1 MEGKHLTNHPH
12 LIEAESL
19 SVKYPNGELALEDVT
34 FTTDASTFLAIIGPN
49 GSGKTTL
56 VKTMLG
62 LLKPCSGSIKVL
74 GYDAKREY
82 NAIRRLVRYVP
93 QRDHIQHNVPMKV
106 KDIVLMGRL
115 LKKSP
120 PRFASD
126 KDVDYAR
133 DALRRV
139 DLEELWNQPFPEL
152 SGGQRQRVLVA
163 RALAGEGPILMLDE
177 PMSGADHDS
186 QVRIVDALHEYH
198 EESQANI
205 IMVTHDLNPIHIV
218 VKDVLMLNRTVMGIG
233 HPCEIMDPE
242 LIKQVYGPTAYIVEL
257 DGHKYCI
264 THDSGIDD
272 HDR

>member
-1 MEGKHLTNHPH
+1 MEGKKLTKHPL
-12 LIEAESL
+12 LIEAENL
-19 SVKYPNGELALEDVT
+19 AVKYPNGDLALEDVT

-62 LLKPCSGSIKVL
+62 LLKPTSGSIKVL

-82 NAIRRLVRYVP
+82 KAIRRLVRYVP
-93 QRDHIQHNVPMKV
+93 QRDHIEHNVPMKV

-115 LKKSP
+115 LKKPP
-120 PRFASD
+120 PRFASN
-126 KDVDYAR
+126 KDVDCAR

-139 DLEELWNQPFPEL
+139 DLEALWNQPFPEL

-186 QVRIVDALHEYH
+186 QVRIVEALHEYY
-198 EESQANI
+198 EENQVNI
-205 IMVTHDLNPIHIV
+205 IMVTHDLNPIHMV

-233 HPCEIMDPE
+233 HPCEIMDSE
-242 LIKQVYGPTAYIVEL
+242 LVKQVYGPTAHIVEL

>member
-1 MEGKHLTNHPH
+1 LEGKKLTKHPL

-19 SVKYPNGELALEDVT
+19 AVKYPNGDLALEDVT
-34 FTTDASTFLAIIGPN
+34 FTTDALTFLAIIGPN

-62 LLKPCSGSIKVL
+62 LLKPTSGSIKVL
-74 GYDAKREY
+74 GFDAKREY
-82 NAIRRLVRYVP
+82 KAIRRLVRYVP
-93 QRDHIQHNVPMKV
+93 QRDHIEHTVPMKV

-120 PRFASD
+120 PRFASN
-126 KDVDYAR
+126 KDVDCAR
-133 DALRRV
+133 EALRRV
-139 DLEELWNQPFPEL
+139 DLEALWNQPFPEL

-186 QVRIVDALHEYH
+186 QIRIVEALHEYY
-198 EESQANI
+198 EENQVNI
-205 IMVTHDLNPIHIV
+205 IMVTHDLNPIHMV

-233 HPCEIMDPE
+233 HPCEIMDSE
-242 LIKQVYGPTAYIVEL
+242 LVKQVYGPTAHIVEL

>member
-1 MEGKHLTNHPH
+1 
-12 LIEAESL
+12 
-19 SVKYPNGELALEDVT
+19 
-34 FTTDASTFLAIIGPN
+34 
-49 GSGKTTL
+49 
-56 VKTMLG
+56 
-62 LLKPCSGSIKVL
+62 
-74 GYDAKREY
+74 
-82 NAIRRLVRYVP
+82 
-93 QRDHIQHNVPMKV
+93 MKV

-115 LKKSP
+115 LKKAP
-120 PRFASD
+120 PRFASN
-126 KDVDYAR
+126 KDVDCAR

-186 QVRIVDALHEYH
+186 QIRIVEALHEYYK
-198 EESQANI
+198 ENQVNI
-205 IMVTHDLNPIHIV
+205 IMVTHDLNPIHMV

-242 LIKQVYGPTAYIVEL
+242 LVKQVYGPTAYIVEL